1 MTVQSSDCDHVA
13 LLMDGLSA
21 SEASGETSQL
31 EDSPPSPVET
41 PSAYSADTED
51 TTDRESSNASTS
63 SSSPLT
69 ILDRLRAP
77 PVSSLARK
85 RKVCTNPAPPT
96 GKKRSSGQAIKA
108 AYVPKGITPSQ
119 RVSEFPG
126 EQLVVSAGK
135 LFCKACKETICLKRS
150 VVLNHIKSTKHV
162 SGKQTLTMKQ
172 ARERDLAL
180 ALERHDAETH
190 RKGETLPEEQ
200 KVYRARVVLAFM
212 EAGIP
217 LSKLDCPALRELLEE
232 SRFRLAHS
240 RHMMD
245 LVPFVL
251 QEEVSRTKREISGKL
266 VSIIFDG
273 TTRLGEVLVVVLRY
287 IQDWEVKQ
295 RLVRVDFLQK
305 SLNAEELARQIIS
318 AVCVTLSIE
327 NNNLVA
333 VMRDG
338 ASVNAA
344 AMRTLKII
352 YPKALDV
359 RCISHTLDL
368 IGDKFK
374 VPTLSLFFTIWISY
388 FSHSAKLKALWKART
403 GQSIAT
409 YSQTRWWSRWEVMN
423 QAFMMFGDIEPFL
436 RENDD
441 ASPATRMKL
450 LEFFNDRQKLFL
462 LKLELAVIVDVGAH
476 FVKAT
481 YTLEGDGIL
490 ALICYDRILEIRAAI
505 RSSYHPNVQAIV
517 REAFPNNLPLQSQW
531 INYAVMCVKPG
542 IDYFNSNLHDDGVIK
557 AFKAA
562 RLFSPHRLSEM
573 QPSATDIDILSAFP
587 FFDSGCVVALQ
598 AELPTYLSL
607 SADVS
612 SGIDILKW
620 WKDHH
625 EELPK
630 WSAAA
635 LSVFLVQPSS
645 AAAERVFSLLKSSFG
660 EQQQSALHDL
670 VTATLMVQYNRS
682 FM

>member
-1 MTVQSSDCDHVA
+1 MAATSS
-13 LLMDGLSA
+13 
-21 SEASGETSQL
+21 
-31 EDSPPSPVET
+31 
-41 PSAYSADTED
+41 SAYSADGEG
-51 TTDRESSNASTS
+51 S
-63 SSSPLT
+63 SSSSLS

-77 PVSSLARK
+77 PVSLLARK
-85 RKVCTNPAPPT
+85 RKVCVNPPPV
-96 GKKRSSGQAIKA
+96 GKKRSSGQALKA
-108 AYVPKGITPSQ
+108 AYVPKRVTPSQ

-126 EQLVVSAGK
+126 EQLVASAGK
-135 LFCKACKETICLKRS
+135 LFCKACKENLCLKRS
-150 VVLNHIKSTKHV
+150 VILNHIKSSKHA
-162 SGKQTLTMKQ
+162 SGKQALTTKQ
-172 ARERDLAL
+172 TRERDLAL
-180 ALERHDAETH
+180 ALERHDAQTN

-200 KVYRARVVLAFM
+200 KVYRARVVYAFM

-232 SRFRLAHS
+232 SHFHLAHS
-240 RHMMD
+240 RRMMD

-251 QEEVSRTKREISGKL
+251 EEECTRIKREVSGKL

-287 IQDWEVKQ
+287 VQDWEVHQ

-318 AVCVTLSIE
+318 ALSVTLSIE
-327 NNNLVA
+327 YNNLVA
-333 VMRDG
+333 AMRDG

-344 AMRTLKII
+344 AMRTLKIM
-352 YPKALDV
+352 YPMALDV

-374 VPTLSLFFTIWISY
+374 VPTLSIFFTLWISF
-388 FSHSAKLKALWKART
+388 FSHSAKLKALWKTRT

-436 RENDD
+436 RENDV
-441 ASPATRMKL
+441 SPATRAKL
-450 LEFFNDRQKLFL
+450 LEFFDDRQKLFL

-481 YTLEGDGIL
+481 YSLEGDGLL
-490 ALICYDRILEIRAAI
+490 ALICYDRIVEIRAAI
-505 RSSYHPNVQAIV
+505 QSSHYPNLQAIV
-517 REAFPNNLPLQSQW
+517 REAFATNLPIQNQW
-531 INYAVMCVKPG
+531 ILYAMMCVKPG
-542 IDYFNSNLHDDGVIK
+542 IGYFNANLHDDGIMK

-562 RLFSPHRLSEM
+562 RLFSPHRVSEM
-573 QPSATDIDILSAFP
+573 QPSARDIDILSVFP

-612 SGIDILKW
+612 SDLDVLKW

-625 EELPK
+625 EERPG
-630 WSAAA
+630 WSSAALKA
-635 LSVFLVQPSS
+635 FLVQPSS
-645 AAAERVFSLLKSSFG
+645 AAAERVFSLLKNAFG
-660 EQQQSALHDL
+660 EQQQSSLHDL
-670 VTATLMVQYNRS
+670 VTATLMVQYNRRKK
-682 FM
+682 